1 MHNPDPT
8 KVIRQGSAT
17 FDEMMIGFVNYVVP
31 KPPDRVIVKVDPKI
45 FDDYAGQY
53 EFDQTASVTIL
64 RAGDKLFI
72 EAGGQRVELLPVSET
87 TFVSDG
93 RDSQITFTKNEKSEV
108 TGFITTQ
115 NDTLV
120 RFKRR
125 LTSKNQT
132 Q

>member
-1 MHNPDPT
+1 
-8 KVIRQGSAT
+8 
-17 FDEMMIGFVNYVVP
+17 MIGFVNYVVP

-45 FDDYAGQY
+45 FDVYTGHY
-53 EFDQTASVTIL
+53 EFDQTAAVTIS
-64 RAGDKLFI
+64 RVGDKLFI
-72 EAGGQRVELLPVSET
+72 EAGGQRVELLPISET

-93 RDSQITFTKNEKSEV
+93 RDSQITFTKNEKGEV

-120 RFKRR
+120 RFRRR
-125 LTSKNQT
+125 LVSRNQT